1 MFFTFNVM
9 SSSNVYGTH
18 IPLEQL
24 YEDEIRR
31 LRSESQVLKLQN
43 NLLVIHLNAALAQ
56 QH

>member
-1 MFFTFNVM
+1 MFFTFNVT
-9 SSSNVYGTH
+9 SSSNVYGAH

-24 YEDEIRR
+24 CEDEIRR

-43 NLLVIHLNAALAQ
+43 NLQVIHLNAALAQ